1 MEPRVESVP
10 ERVDR
15 PQVRVVVAREP
26 QGVVGVPP
34 TWPPDL
40 RRRVPGKTRSSPRVE
55 SGGRRSP
62 VEVEVAVE
70 VAVAVE
76 RGPPE
81 VVE

>member
-1 MEPRVESVP
+1 MLEPRVESVP

-15 PQVRVVVAREP
+15 PQVRVVAWEP

-34 TWPPDL
+34 PWPPDL

-62 VEVEVAVE
+62 VA